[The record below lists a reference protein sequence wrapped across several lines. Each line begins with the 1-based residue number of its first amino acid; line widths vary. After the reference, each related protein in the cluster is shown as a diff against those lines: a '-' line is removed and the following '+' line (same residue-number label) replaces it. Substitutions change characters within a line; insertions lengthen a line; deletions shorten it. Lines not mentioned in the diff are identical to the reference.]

1 MTGTTEKR
9 EYIMSEEAREA
20 MRLYI
25 REWRKKNPERTRE
38 IQREYVKRRKER
50 EQKGGGSGE
59 SEG

>member
-1 MTGTTEKR
+1 MNNEKR
-9 EYIMSEEAREA
+9 EYVMSEEAREA

-38 IQREYVKRRKER
+38 IQRDYVKRRKER
-50 EQKGGGSGE
+50 EQKGGGDGE

>member
-9 EYIMSEEAREA
+9 EYVMSEEAREA

-38 IQREYVKRRKER
+38 IQRDYVRRRKER

>member
-1 MTGTTEKR
+1 MKTER

-50 EQKGGGSGE
+50 EQKGGGNNEKS
-59 SEG
+59 

>member
-50 EQKGGGSGE
+50 EQKGGGDGE

>member
-1 MTGTTEKR
+1 MNNEKR
-9 EYIMSEEAREA
+9 EYVMSEEAREA

-38 IQREYVKRRKER
+38 IQRDYVRRRKER
-50 EQKGGGSGE
+50 EQRGGGDGE

>member
-1 MTGTTEKR
+1 MNNEKR
-9 EYIMSEEAREA
+9 EYVMSEEAREA

-38 IQREYVKRRKER
+38 IQRDYIKRRKER